1 MGNKT
6 IYFKD
11 DELWDRA
18 KQLAGKETISAVIQ
32 VALARFVD
40 EKRREAEGFTH
51 HRLETGFRDRLETDF
66 RDFDGGGRWGTTE
79 RVAFEGRQIATYE
92 LPYIEPTQN
101 ALIPQMFTVYLT
113 KAGKLVLAVGGGAE
127 ENGISHY
134 GVYSSIRELAD
145 DPELERA
152 DPFERAEFLDAI
164 SKQLGQDWAV
174 WID

>member
-11 DELWDRA
+11 DDLWDRA

-32 VALARFVD
+32 DALARFVD

-51 HRLETGFRDRLETDF
+51 HRLETGLRDLDS
-66 RDFDGGGRWGTTE
+66 GRWGTTE
-79 RVAFEGRQIATYE
+79 RVAFEGRQIAAHE
-92 LPYIEPTQN
+92 LGYTDP
-101 ALIPQMFTVYLT
+101 ADPQDNEWPHLFVVYLT
-113 KAGKLVLAVGGGAE
+113 RAGKLVLTIDSRAE
-127 ENGISHY
+127 ENPIAHY

-145 DPELERA
+145 DSELKRA
-152 DPFERAEFLDAI
+152 DPIERAKFLDVI
-164 SKQLGQDWAV
+164 SEKLGQDWAV